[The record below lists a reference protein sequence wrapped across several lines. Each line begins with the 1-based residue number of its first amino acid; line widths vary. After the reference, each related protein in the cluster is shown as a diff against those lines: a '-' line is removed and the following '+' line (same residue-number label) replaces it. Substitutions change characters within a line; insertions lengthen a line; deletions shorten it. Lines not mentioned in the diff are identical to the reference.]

1 MQYTLEGEYNQV
13 VAHLRAVESNQ
24 AVLRATNQNLEMTI
38 QRLRLD
44 FEVRYDLCCF
54 YFIELNYESYF
65 L

>member
-44 FEVRYDLCCF
+44 FEVR
-54 YFIELNYESYF
+54 
-65 L
+65 